1 MFVSFDSTGDTIR
14 LEVVSSTPTNV
25 LLQLPTDPGII
36 TDQDRRKRVT
46 AVVSMQILGFVHEHT
61 DKFRVRPNAI
71 EFLFELGRKY
81 NLAIMSNTFGLI
93 IQCGLFGVHELL
105 FAAEDDDVD
114 IYLSRHDL
122 DRSNALILDVET
134 LVNTPNI
141 EIIRVNPYVK
151 TNNKD
156 IDLDIKS
163 DLCQFVLS
171 IHDKTNIGI
180 HVSELNN

>member
-1 MFVSFDSTGDTIR
+1 

-36 TDQDRRKRVT
+36 AAEDRRKRGT
-46 AVVSMQILGFVHEHT
+46 AVVGMQILGFVHEQT

-71 EFLFELGRKY
+71 EFLFALSRKY

-93 IQCGLFGVHELL
+93 MKCGLFGVHELL
-105 FAAEDDDVD
+105 FAAEDADVD
-114 IYLSRHDL
+114 PYLSRHDL
-122 DRSNALILDVET
+122 DSSTAFILDVET
-134 LVNTPNI
+134 LTNTPNI
-141 EIIRVNPYVK
+141 ETIRVNPYVK

-180 HVSELNN
+180 HVAEFNN